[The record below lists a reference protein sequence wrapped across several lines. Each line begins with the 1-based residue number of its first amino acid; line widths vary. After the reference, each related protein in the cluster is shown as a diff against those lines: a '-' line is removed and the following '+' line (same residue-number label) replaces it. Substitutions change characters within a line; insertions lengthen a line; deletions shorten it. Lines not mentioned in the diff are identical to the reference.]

1 MSTFYWDLLALAL
14 AGVGVLVGYFV
25 FFRKKKESTS
35 QPVVAPLAQGPVS
48 PVSPQ

>member
-25 FFRKKKESTS
+25 YFKKKKHSTS
-35 QPVVAPLAQGPVS
+35 KPVVAPLAQGPA
-48 PVSPQ
+48 SPQ